1 LQNEKI
7 KKYRLAV
14 LPLRSLYFLFV
25 VKCYDVR
32 GFAVFRIWFQ
42 SIESIG
48 KGKSIEN
55 YQIKPFEPILQCKLF
70 LFIFTF
76 KNKTHYQY

>member
-7 KKYRLAV
+7 KNTG
-14 LPLRSLYFLFV
+14 LPLCSLYFLFV

-32 GFAVFRIWFQ
+32 GFVVFRIWFQ
-42 SIESIG
+42 SIESIETR
-48 KGKSIEN
+48 KSIEN
-55 YQIKPFEPILQCKLF
+55 YQIKPFEPVLQCKLF